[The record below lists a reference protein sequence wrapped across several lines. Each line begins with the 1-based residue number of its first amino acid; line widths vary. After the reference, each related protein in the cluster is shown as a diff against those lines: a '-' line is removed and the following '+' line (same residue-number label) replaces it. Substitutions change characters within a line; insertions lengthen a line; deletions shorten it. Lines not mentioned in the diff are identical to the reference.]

1 MKKILLMA
9 FAAVM
14 FTQCGNKTAQNQAP
28 AEEEDTISVVE
39 NEVMVFGICGEGS
52 AMNTLEVITDTGD
65 TLNLSLEKAKEEG
78 HVYGGYSVGDRIAV
92 YLLKKDNEPLVVINE
107 TTLMGNWLM
116 PNPID
121 GSSTLGMSIKDGGI
135 AESINQPTII
145 FKTWKI
151 VNGQLEITLVREG
164 GGDEEE
170 TNSYSMEKLDADS
183 LIFYGPEDRFEYG
196 REKRNDKKK

>member
-1 MKKILLMA
+1 MA

-14 FTQCGNKTAQNQAP
+14 FTQCGNKTAQNRAP

-39 NEVMVFGICGEGS
+39 NEIMVFGICGEGS

-92 YLLKKDNEPLVVINE
+92 YLQKKDNEPLVVINE

-145 FKTWKI
+145 CKTWKI
-151 VNGQLEITLVREG
+151 QNHLVNFRIAITTAGNYFSSVSIQHRSG
-164 GGDEEE
+164 SFWIMTGRQRIPRTMIKQVAE
-170 TNSYSMEKLDADS
+170 TQNVS
-183 LIFYGPEDRFEYG
+183 GT
-196 REKRNDKKK
+196 